1 VSTQERVLY
10 DSYNMKKRSAERKK
24 TISCGTVVYKYGS
37 VWQDTEI
44 LLVKQF
50 SSNDGWGIPKGHINP
65 NESFENCAV
74 RETQEETGITVS
86 LGQRLKNAKAFYKT
100 EEKTVI
106 SFLATQFCTGSV
118 NFQGSESEVVDARW
132 HRVDSLPRIYTYQ
145 QSIVEEALS
154 ILKSTFQLGDKSF
167 ESQ

>member
-1 VSTQERVLY
+1 
-10 DSYNMKKRSAERKK
+10 MKKKSPERKK
-24 TISCGTVVYKYGS
+24 TISCGTVVYRHG
-37 VWQDTEI
+37 VDWQDTEI

-65 NESFENCAV
+65 NESFEDCAI
-74 RETQEETGITVS
+74 RETQEETGIVVN

-100 EEKTVI
+100 EEKTVV

-118 NFQGSESEVVDARW
+118 NFRGSDSEVVDARW
-132 HRVDSLPRIYTYQ
+132 HRVDTLPRIYTYQ

-154 ILKSTFQLGDKSF
+154 ILKNAFQLGDKSF